1 MQGLLPDVDSL
12 PPACQLRGMSI
23 RTRRQ
28 FLHQSV
34 ATAAGAL
41 GLSAFA
47 QQLKPQGENIS
58 FGLVTYMWGAEWDIP
73 TIIANLTQLGISG
86 VELRVDH
93 AHKVSPT
100 LSPEQRSEVKKQFT
114 DGGIEIVG
122 MGTNAAF
129 DSPDKGKLL
138 TNLDVAKQYIK
149 LSHDIGGS
157 GVKVKPDQLHEK
169 EGVPKEKTLEQ
180 IGKSLA
186 ELGDFALGFG
196 QEIRLEVHGQVT
208 ALPDIKK
215 VMEVA
220 AADNVRVCWNSNP
233 ADLEGD
239 GLEKNFAL
247 VKEYLGRTT
256 HVRPLGDEKYP
267 FAKLIKLLTEADYE
281 GWVLMEA
288 NTKVEDKVK
297 ALGEQKALFDK
308 YLADARKVS

>member
-1 MQGLLPDVDSL
+1 MPGLLPDVDSL
-12 PPACQLRGMSI
+12 LPACQLRGMSI
-23 RTRRQ
+23 RTRRK
-28 FLHQSV
+28 FIHQSV

-100 LSPEQRSEVKKQFT
+100 LSPEQRSEVKKQFA
-114 DGGIEIVG
+114 DGGVEIVG

-169 EGVPKEKTLEQ
+169 EGIPKEKTLEQ

-215 VMEVA
+215 VMEIA

-233 ADLEGD
+233 ADLEGE

-247 VKEYLGRTT
+247 VKEYLGKTT

-267 FAKLIKLLTEADYE
+267 FAKLIKLLVEADYE

>member
-1 MQGLLPDVDSL
+1 
-12 PPACQLRGMSI
+12 MSI
-23 RTRRQ
+23 RTRRH
-28 FLHQSV
+28 FLRQSV

-58 FGLVTYMWGAEWDIP
+58 FGLVTYMWGAEWDVP
-73 TIIANLTQLGISG
+73 TIIANLTELGISG

-100 LSPEQRSEVKKQFT
+100 LSPEQRSEVKKQFG

-129 DSPDKGKLL
+129 DSPEKGKLL

-169 EGVPKEKTLEQ
+169 EGIPKEKTLEQ

-215 VMEVA
+215 VMEIA
-220 AADNVRVCWNSNP
+220 SADNVRVCWNSNP
-233 ADLEGD
+233 ADLEGE

-247 VKEYLGRTT
+247 VKEYLGKTT

-267 FAKLIKLLTEADYE
+267 FAKLIKLLVEADYE

-297 ALGEQKALFDK
+297 ALGEQKVLFDK
-308 YLADARKVS
+308 YLVDARKVS